1 MQPYPQNETVH
12 FLYLG
17 RIMKEK
23 GMDEL
28 FAAAEKLHAEQPGFV
43 LDLVGFFEDEYK
55 EQVAQLEHAGIVRFH
70 GFQRE
75 PRPFYAA
82 ADCVVLPSYHE
93 GMSNVLLEAA
103 ATGRPVI
110 TSDIPGCREAVD
122 DGVSGLLVPVRDSEA
137 LYQAM
142 KRMLAMSAEER
153 ARMGRAGRRKMEQ
166 EFRKEAV
173 VAETIRALQL

>member
-1 MQPYPQNETVH
+1 MSH
-12 FLYLG
+12 
-17 RIMKEK
+17 
-23 GMDEL
+23 
-28 FAAAEKLHAEQPGFV
+28 V
-43 LDLVGFFEDEYK
+43 LRE
-55 EQVAQLEHAGIVRFH
+55 AG
-70 GFQRE
+70 
-75 PRPFYAA
+75 
-82 ADCVVLPSYHE
+82 
-93 GMSNVLLEAA
+93 

-110 TSDIPGCREAVD
+110 SIDIPGCREAVD